1 MTLDLEPVLELE
13 PIDEAP
19 ALDLEPISPSNE
31 APPELVEAAQQ
42 GATVF
47 DAATKS
53 YQLDW
58 SDIARE
64 RHANALVDRDNLEK
78 EGFTIQAGRFPSEG
92 ITYAPP
98 QGVRVTPEQQSRV
111 KRVMEAL
118 TAEQDANQRNEGA
131 QREEDIR
138 VNREREGAMALS
150 PGIFVERLGL
160 QALPMTAALGSARAL
175 TSVAPAG
182 ARFLT
187 RAATAVA
194 PILGAFTGGAI
205 AGQAQEKAFAATET
219 PEETQARQQY
229 IARTGE
235 TPEGKLGDVAGMAAF
250 FGPPLSRAE
259 ATLQNM
265 GLGAGVMT
273 GMATMSAGLEG
284 RLPTP
289 REMVTAAAEGA
300 VFSVPTRLGR
310 AILGHREMLRP
321 LSPQESRVVATEGLD
336 ALEPGQQRVQSDLK
350 IPPPEL
356 PADLQPGTPEYRA
369 WADEYTAW
377 EKATRAAPAAP
388 PARNLGPGA
397 ANAEEFGPTTTIG
410 TYNAAVDAQRAQ
422 RGLPP
427 LMSEGRKANQVVWD
441 AAEARIETDADLP
454 RRITEEI
461 MDGTRKAISTE
472 DQAVLGWRMVEL
484 RNQRDQAADRLLDEN
499 LTSEEY
505 NDAASKFHQ
514 SEIDLQRTEEADR
527 KFGSEWSDLGR
538 FRQRLIADDFTL
550 GPMMGR
556 ASVAKGEPLTP
567 EEAKV
572 VQAESETIQKAEA
585 ARAERETVID
595 ETQSAE
601 AAKEAVRQEAAPT
614 YSERFT
620 KWAQTKL
627 TEFDLRAEQAHKELR
642 ELMGFAS
649 ANPVQPKAIAALF
662 HIAKAKIARAGFDL
676 ARFTT
681 EAIANFGEGVRPFIK
696 PAWDRAT
703 KFFDTNTGQK
713 PPSSRQQA
721 KQAAAAE
728 EAVSTEDGI
737 RAVVEGGETSLDNF
751 APYVKRLA
759 KEYIQSGVNTV
770 EGLEAKLTEFF
781 KPLLPEVTPRQ
792 LRDAFSDYGKS
803 SPAPTDPVKITS
815 AQLRDEALKLSTL
828 ENLMKKEAGLRTG
841 KQRVAQSDR
850 SRALTK
856 QINELKKELGIV
868 EGDPAKRLSSALES
882 METRTQNRI
891 KDLRFEIAKGERT
904 VRTKG
909 EPPTSPKLE
918 ALRAE
923 LATVEAEH
931 AAIFGTR
938 EVTPEQRLKAAI
950 SAAERAERVATR
962 ELDDARKGVFK
973 QPTVSGASRSA
984 QLDAIRERTKAARAE
999 IEELKALDPAS
1010 QATAERQAI
1019 NRRKTQLA
1027 NRIADLKERTAKG
1040 DFAPRTR
1047 KELDVSRD
1055 PEAVRLKAE
1064 ADAAKRDFNKRRFEW
1079 EQANRS
1085 RVKKFFDG
1093 ITETLATSRSLITS
1107 ADVSAPLRQG
1117 GFLLIGD
1124 LVFNPKRAAKQ
1135 LGSMFH
1141 QLVSEKGFQKAQ
1153 AAIALRPNAD
1163 LYQSSKLYFA
1173 EMDGKLSARE
1183 ESMRSALA
1191 EKIPLIGRIVRGSNR
1206 AYTGFLNRQRADAF
1220 DALVEAAGGKDAL
1233 TPGDTQA
1240 LASAV
1245 NTFTGRGSVGAT
1257 MDRAADAAARVLFSP
1272 RLLASRFQILLGQPV
1287 VGGKASAAVRA
1298 EIAKQYAKFA
1308 IGLAAIYGLGQ
1319 MAGGTIEKDPR
1330 SPDAGKIK
1338 FGNTRIDPMAGLA
1351 QVSTFLARMTS
1362 GQTKSGGSVKAQK
1375 RSDTFT
1381 RFVRTK
1387 LAPIPGVA
1395 ADFAAERTLDMQE
1408 PTVGGSL
1415 QRLTIPISYQDAP
1428 DIYREHGKVQGTV
1441 FQVLNLMGMGV
1452 QNYNKK

>member
-1 MTLDLEPVLELE
+1 MAMDIFDE
-13 PIDEAP
+13 IEAP
-19 ALDLEPISPSNE
+19 TKKGDVFDQIDVFDALPTAASNE
-31 APPELVEAAQQ
+31 APPELVEAARQ
-42 GATVF
+42 GATLF
-47 DAATKS
+47 DVATKP

-64 RHANALVDRDNLEK
+64 RHANALVDRDALER

-98 QGVRVTPEQQSRV
+98 KGVRVTPEQQSRV

-118 TAEQDANQRNEGA
+118 TFEQEANKRNEGA

-160 QALPMTAALGSARAL
+160 SALPMTGGVLAARTL

-182 ARFLT
+182 AGLLT
-187 RAATAVA
+187 RAATQLAPVA
-194 PILGAFTGGAI
+194 GAFVGGGLTGI
-205 AGQAQEKAFAATET
+205 AQEKALAATET
-219 PEETQARQQY
+219 PEETQARQEY
-229 IARTGE
+229 VARTGE
-235 TPEGKLGDVAGMAAF
+235 TPEGKLGDLAGMAAF
-250 FGPPLSRAE
+250 FRPSMSTLSGALKGEE
-259 ATLQNM
+259 AALRNVGM
-265 GLGAGVMT
+265 GAGVMT
-273 GMATMSAGLEG
+273 GFTTASSALEG
-284 RLPTP
+284 RMPTP
-289 REMVTAAAEGA
+289 RELLTGAVEGA
-300 VFSVPTRLGR
+300 VFSTPTRLAR
-310 AILGHREMLRP
+310 SLLGHRKMLRP
-321 LSPQESRVVATEGLD
+321 LAPEEARVVATEGLD
-336 ALEPGQQRVQSDLK
+336 ALETSQPSAK
-350 IPPPEL
+350 
-356 PADLQPGTPEYRA
+356 ADLGA
-369 WADEYTAW
+369 GA
-377 EKATRAAPAAP
+377 ATVTEQSGQAKISPAEP
-388 PARNLGPGA
+388 TRNLGPGA

-410 TYNAAVDAQRAQ
+410 TYNAAVDAQRAE

-461 MDGTRKAISTE
+461 MDGSRKAVSAE

-484 RNQRDQAADRLLDEN
+484 RNQRNQAADRLLDEN
-499 LTSEEY
+499 LTPEEY

-527 KFGSEWSDLGR
+527 KFGTEWGR
-538 FRQRLIADDFTL
+538 TGQFRQRLLADDFTL

-556 ASVAKGEPLTP
+556 ATVAKGEPLTP
-567 EEAKV
+567 EEARV
-572 VQAESETIQKAEA
+572 VQAESETIQKAET
-585 ARAERETVID
+585 ARAERETVVD

-620 KWAQTKL
+620 KWAESKL
-627 TEFDLRAEQAHKELR
+627 AEFDQRAEQAHKELR

-649 ANPVQPKAIAALF
+649 ANPLQPKAVAALF

-676 ARFTT
+676 AKFTT
-681 EAIANFGEGVRPFIK
+681 EAVANFGEGVRPFIK

-703 KFFDTNTGQK
+703 KFFDANTGQK
-713 PPSSRQQA
+713 PPTAKQKA

-737 RAVVEGGETSLDNF
+737 RAVVEGGETSLDNL

-759 KEYIQSGVNTV
+759 KEYIRSGVNTV

-803 SPAPTDPVKITS
+803 SPAPTDPIKVTS
-815 AQLRDEALKLSTL
+815 AQLRSEAQKLSTL

-856 QINELKKELGIV
+856 QINELKKELGIMD
-868 EGDPAKRLSSALES
+868 GDPATRLRSTLES
-882 METRTQNRI
+882 METRTANRI

-904 VRTKG
+904 VRAKG
-909 EPPTSPKLE
+909 QPPTSPKLE

-923 LATVEAEH
+923 LETVQAEH
-931 AAIFGTR
+931 EAIFGKR

-950 SAAERAERVATR
+950 GAAERAEKVAQA
-962 ELDDARKGVFK
+962 ELVDARKGVFK
-973 QPTVSGASRSA
+973 QPTVPGASRSA

-1019 NRRKTQLA
+1019 NRRKTQLS
-1027 NRIADLKERTAKG
+1027 NRIADLADRTAKG
-1040 DFAPRTR
+1040 DFTPRQR
-1047 KELDVSRD
+1047 KTLDVSKD

-1064 ADAAKRDFNKRRFEW
+1064 ADAAKRDFNKRKFEW
-1079 EQANRS
+1079 EQANRT

-1093 ITETLATSRSLITS
+1093 ITETLATSRSIITS

-1124 LVFNPKRAAKQ
+1124 LVFNPKRAARQ
-1135 LGSMFH
+1135 LGTMFR
-1141 QLVSEKGFQKAQ
+1141 QLVSEKGFQEAQ

-1183 ESMRSALA
+1183 ENMRSMLA
-1191 EKIPLIGRIVRGSNR
+1191 EKIPAIGRIVRASNR

-1220 DALVEAAGGKDAL
+1220 DAMVEAAGGKDAL
-1233 TPGDTQA
+1233 TPEDAQA

-1287 VGGKASAAVRA
+1287 VGGKAQAAVRA

-1362 GQTKSGGSVKAQK
+1362 GQSKSGGTVKAQK

-1408 PTVGGSL
+1408 PTVGSSL